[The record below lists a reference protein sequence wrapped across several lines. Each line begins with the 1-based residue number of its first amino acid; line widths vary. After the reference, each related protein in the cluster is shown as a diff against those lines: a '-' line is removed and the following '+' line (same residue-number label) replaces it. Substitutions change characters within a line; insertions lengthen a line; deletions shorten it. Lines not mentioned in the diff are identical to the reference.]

1 MPFTNQKS
9 IRNSINVIKFFLNR
23 KYTLE
28 ILNKVYSKFF
38 DPKPKLTN
46 KENLDQ
52 IVKSKI
58 SSEEFIQ
65 KINPELMKIVN
76 EDTDSIILDAKKI
89 QEKNSNIELG
99 NNYAVEIIYF
109 LIINFKPN
117 IILETGVAAGL
128 SSRCILEAIKKNSKG
143 ILYSSDFPYFRLDN
157 PEKYIGIMVPEEL
170 KKNWRLEIL
179 GDEKNIKK
187 FKLEIDYADIILYDS
202 DKRYSGK
209 INFFKAINNL
219 IRPNSIIVVDDLHN
233 DSFFLEYVN
242 EKKCK
247 NWFIV
252 ESKRKHIV
260 GIILPD

>member
-1 MPFTNQKS
+1 MKNILINFFKENYFLVIVKKIFKKFEKNTSVEAKKWAVENNKRSIEEFFCSVDAPLYDEIKIEIKS
-9 IRNSINVIKFFLNR
+9 IQEFAQ
-23 KYTLE
+23 
-28 ILNKVYSKFF
+28 NKIS
-38 DPKPKLTN
+38 KLTVPLGGGGN
-46 KENLDQ
+46 Y
-52 IVKSKI
+52 
-58 SSEEFIQ
+58 
-65 KINPELMKIVN
+65 
-76 EDTDSIILDAKKI
+76 IL
-89 QEKNSNIELG
+89 L
-99 NNYAVEIIYF
+99 YF
-109 LIINFKPN
+109 LIRKFKLFN
-117 IILETGVAAGL
+117 IVETGVAAGWTSL
-128 SSRCILEAIKKNSKG
+128 AILRALKKNGKG
-143 ILYSSDFPYFRLDN
+143 FLYSSDFPYFRLRN

>member
-109 LIINFKPN
+109 LMINFKPN